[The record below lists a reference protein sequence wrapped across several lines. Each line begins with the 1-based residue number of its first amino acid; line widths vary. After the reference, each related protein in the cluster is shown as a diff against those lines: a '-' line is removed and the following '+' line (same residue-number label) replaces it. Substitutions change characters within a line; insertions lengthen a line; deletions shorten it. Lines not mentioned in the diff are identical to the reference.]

1 MRSVSVTDDP
11 TRGLTAADV
20 ADRTARGQ
28 VNRPPDAG
36 WAEYRAIVA
45 RNTLTL
51 FNALVVPAAAA
62 LFVLKDYRGAWA
74 VSGMAVANTL
84 IGLVQE
90 MRAKR
95 HLDQLA
101 ILTET
106 KARVRRDGT
115 EHTIPAGDVVLGDC
129 VLLSAGEPVV
139 ADGVVL
145 SAESLEVD
153 EALLTGESDPVP
165 RANGERVLSGSF
177 CVAGD
182 GAYRADKVG
191 AESFAHRTSA
201 EARRYRYTP
210 SPTQRT
216 LDSIVRWL
224 TAAAVL
230 LCVGYVALAQVRDI
244 SATTLVQMT
253 AATITSMVPQGLV
266 LMATLAF
273 VLGAVRVTRRGAVVQ
288 RLTAVEAM
296 AAIDTV
302 CLDKTGT
309 LTTGRLALDRVE
321 PIGESGASP
330 ENAAGLEFTLQRE
343 ERSLTLK
350 RELQPKPDPRGKL
363 ALFAWATVDAGNKS
377 VQAIRAAVEQPGT
390 PFERLDQLP
399 FKSQTRLSAVRVR
412 AGETEHVLALG
423 AVEALTPLMS
433 EADAAAADARWR
445 ELLPTGLRLL
455 LFAEQADGPSETFA
469 GSLAGRR
476 LCPLALVAL
485 SDELRPDAAKV
496 LGELAGQGIRFKVL
510 SGDHPET
517 VRATVGH
524 IGLSLAGEPVV
535 TGDELAS
542 AADPGRLLHTASVF
556 GRVAPQQ
563 KLDIV
568 AALQA
573 DGRRVAM
580 IGDGVNDVLPIKRAD
595 LGIAMGAGTAAT
607 KTVAGLVLETN
618 DFALLPAALDE
629 GRVIVNNLRR
639 AAKLFLLKNVYTV
652 VLILFALGLAGLEFP
667 YLPQQVTLLNALTIG
682 GPALLIMADRSHR
695 RAVPPG
701 GFLREVGAFAVAA
714 GAVTGACGLGVY
726 LGSAWGWGDGVET
739 QRTVLLSMLVF
750 AGLGNVVV
758 LGERDW
764 KLTAWAVAAAG
775 AYLAVMAFP
784 PTAYFFALQ
793 PLDAAR
799 WAVVIA
805 AAGVAVTGGY
815 VVSRWQNSRSPVA
828 IGGPPQRAAPT

>member
-1 MRSVSVTDDP
+1 
-11 TRGLTAADV
+11 
-20 ADRTARGQ
+20 
-28 VNRPPDAG
+28 
-36 WAEYRAIVA
+36 
-45 RNTLTL
+45 
-51 FNALVVPAAAA
+51 
-62 LFVLKDYRGAWA
+62 
-74 VSGMAVANTL
+74 
-84 IGLVQE
+84 
-90 MRAKR
+90 
-95 HLDQLA
+95 
-101 ILTET
+101 
-106 KARVRRDGT
+106 
-115 EHTIPAGDVVLGDC
+115 
-129 VLLSAGEPVV
+129 
-139 ADGVVL
+139 
-145 SAESLEVD
+145 
-153 EALLTGESDPVP
+153 
-165 RANGERVLSGSF
+165 
-177 CVAGD
+177 
-182 GAYRADKVG
+182 
-191 AESFAHRTSA
+191 
-201 EARRYRYTP
+201 
-210 SPTQRT
+210 
-216 LDSIVRWL
+216 
-224 TAAAVL
+224 
-230 LCVGYVALAQVRDI
+230 
-244 SATTLVQMT
+244 
-253 AATITSMVPQGLV
+253 
-266 LMATLAF
+266 
-273 VLGAVRVTRRGAVVQ
+273 
-288 RLTAVEAM
+288 M

-321 PIGESGASP
+321 PIGTADSW
-330 ENAAGLEFTLQRE
+330 
-343 ERSLTLK
+343 
-350 RELQPKPDPRGKL
+350 GKL

-377 VQAIRAAVEQPGT
+377 VQAIRVAVEQPAR
-390 PFERLDQLP
+390 PVERLDQLP

-412 AGETEHVLALG
+412 AGGTEHVLALG

-433 EADAAAADARWR
+433 EADAAAADARWH
-445 ELLPTGLRLL
+445 ELVPAGLRLL
-455 LFAEQADGPSETFA
+455 LFAEQVTGPSEPFT

-476 LCPLALVAL
+476 LRPLALVAL

-496 LGELAGQGIRFKVL
+496 LGELAAQGIRFKVL

-517 VRATVGH
+517 VRATVSN

-535 TGDELAS
+535 TGDELAA
-542 AADPGRLLHTASVF
+542 AADPAKLLHTASVF

-607 KTVAGLVLETN
+607 KTVAGIVLETN

-652 VLILFALGLAGLEFP
+652 VLVLFALGLAGLEFP

-714 GAVTGACGLGVY
+714 GVITGACGLAVY
-726 LGSAWGWGDGVET
+726 LGSAWGWGDGTET

-764 KLTAWAVAAAG
+764 KLTAWAAAAAG
-775 AYLAVMAFP
+775 VYLAVLAFP

-793 PLDAAR
+793 PLDASR
-799 WAVVIA
+799 WAAVIA
-805 AAGVAVTGGY
+805 AAGVAVAGGY
-815 VVSRWQNSRSPVA
+815 LVTRWQRGS
-828 IGGPPQRAAPT
+828 G

>member
-1 MRSVSVTDDP
+1 VPADDP
-11 TRGLTAADV
+11 TRGLTAAEV

-28 VNRPPDAG
+28 VNRPPSNG

-51 FNALVVPAAAA
+51 FNALVVPAAIA

-90 MRAKR
+90 IRAKR
-95 HLDQLA
+95 HLDKLA

-106 KARVRRDGT
+106 KARVRRDGA

-129 VLLSAGEPVV
+129 VLLAAGEPVV

-165 RANGERVLSGSF
+165 RTTNERVLSGSF
-177 CVAGD
+177 CVAGS

-201 EARRYRYTP
+201 EARQYRYTP

-224 TAAAVL
+224 TAAAL
-230 LCVGYVALAQVRDI
+230 ILCAGYVGLTQMRDI

-321 PIGESGASP
+321 PISEADS
-330 ENAAGLEFTLQRE
+330 
-343 ERSLTLK
+343 
-350 RELQPKPDPRGKL
+350 RGKL

-377 VQAIRAAVEQPGT
+377 VQAIRASVAQPAT

-412 AGETEHVLALG
+412 ADGTEYVLALG

-433 EADAAAADARWR
+433 DADAAAANARWR

-455 LFAEQADGPSETFA
+455 LFAEQAEGPSEPFA

-476 LCPLALVAL
+476 LRPLALVAL
-485 SDELRPDAAKV
+485 SDELRPDAAAV

-542 AADPGRLLHTASVF
+542 SVDPGKLLHTASVF

-580 IGDGVNDVLPIKRAD
+580 VGDGVNDVLPIKRAD
-595 LGIAMGAGTAAT
+595 LGIAMGAGTSAT
-607 KTVAGLVLETN
+607 KTVAGIVLETN

-652 VLILFALGLAGLEFP
+652 VLVLFALGLAGLEFP

-714 GAVTGACGLGVY
+714 GVVTGACGLGVY

-764 KLTAWAVAAAG
+764 KLTAWAAAAAG
-775 AYLAVMAFP
+775 VYLAVLAFP

-793 PLDAAR
+793 PLDASR

-805 AAGVAVTGGY
+805 AAAVAVAGGY
-815 VVSRWQNSRSPVA
+815 AVSRWQQSWRAGGVSPPSLQALGGRSDPL
-828 IGGPPQRAAPT
+828 PP